1 MVDMPV
7 IVRHQDR
14 GALRLA
20 RAVRPRWRPLLAGG
34 VLTVVGAMA
43 SGAWGALLLPGVLF
57 LLFAPLISATPKARR
72 SEVERGLAV
81 FSHPAQRRLA
91 SRAIAL
97 MTSGF
102 RVSYVLKDLQ
112 LWR

>member
-43 SGAWGALLLPGVLF
+43 SGAWGARFSF
-57 LLFAPLISATPKARR
+57 LESCSSCSPR
-72 SEVERGLAV
+72 
-81 FSHPAQRRLA
+81 
-91 SRAIAL
+91 
-97 MTSGF
+97 
-102 RVSYVLKDLQ
+102 
-112 LWR
+112 